1 MTALPPVSGDTRP
14 RLWPAR
20 WRLYLRRPV
29 NVWRWTRRE
38 DWRPRIT
45 NTWVRRL
52 DRLTA
57 WLGRDAEIA
66 ALDRLAARLRRCE
79 IEHAAALVDPEKRRG
94 RKAAREAEAAA
105 RDALA
110 ADWRETWERWAR
122 EAAPF

>member
-20 WRLYLRRPV
+20 WRLYTRRPV
-29 NVWRWTRRE
+29 NVWRWTRRA
-38 DWRPRIT
+38 DWRPRVT

-57 WLGRDAEIA
+57 WPGRDAEIA
-66 ALDRLAARLRRCE
+66 ALDRLAARLRCCE

-110 ADWRETWERWAR
+110 ECWRETWEGWKWRTH
-122 EAAPF
+122 